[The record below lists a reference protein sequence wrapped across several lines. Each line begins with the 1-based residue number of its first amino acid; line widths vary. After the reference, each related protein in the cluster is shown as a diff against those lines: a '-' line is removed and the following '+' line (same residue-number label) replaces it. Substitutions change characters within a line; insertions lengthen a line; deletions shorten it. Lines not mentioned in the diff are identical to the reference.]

1 MYPAAV
7 MGSHPGAFT
16 ELRERLAE
24 ISDLAVVSELL
35 GWDQQ
40 TMMPPRGSEVRAEQL
55 ATLGKILHEKS
66 IDDGLGRLYEQL
78 RPYEESL
85 EPDSFEASLIRVGR
99 RDWEKARRVPSE
111 LEEELARTC
120 SISEHAW
127 VDARA
132 RSDFYSFLPHLEKVV
147 ELKRRY
153 VECFPDVE
161 EPYDALLDDFE
172 PGMKTA
178 EARAALE
185 ELKRGIVPIVAGVA
199 DSPASDYRERFPG
212 DYPLASQHELV
223 AEMLTPLGYDPEAW
237 RIDETAHP
245 FASRGGTQDIRLTT
259 RYHHEN
265 LSSIFSSLHECG
277 HGMYEHGVDPALERT
292 PLGGGVSMSL
302 HESQSRM
309 IENVVGRSLP
319 FWTHWFGRTKELFP
333 EPLAGVELDYFY
345 RAINE
350 VRPSLIRIDADEVT
364 YNLHIILRFE
374 LEQDILERRVE
385 LRDLPEI
392 WNERMRSYL
401 GIEVPD
407 DARGVLQDVHWSG
420 GLFGYFPTYAL
431 GNLVAAQLWEKLE
444 SDIPDVDDQIASAEF
459 RQLTDWLRQHVWK
472 HGRKFT
478 PVETI
483 ERAVGGSLDAK
494 PYLRYLEAKIAA
506 LSAA

>member
-1 MYPAAV
+1 MTAPAA
-7 MGSHPGAFT
+7 FD

-24 ISDLAVVSELL
+24 ITDLASITELL

-40 TMMPPRGSEVRAEQL
+40 THMPPRGSDVRAGQM
-55 ATLGKILHEKS
+55 ATLAKLLHEKS

-85 EPDSFEASLIRVGR
+85 EQDSFEASLIRVGR
-99 RDWEKARRVPSE
+99 RDWEKARRVPSD

-120 SISEHAW
+120 SIAEHAW

-153 VECFPDVE
+153 VECFPDVD
-161 EPYDALLDDFE
+161 EPYDALLDDYE

-185 ELKRGIVPIVAGVA
+185 ELKAGVVPIIQRVA
-199 DSPASDYRERFPG
+199 ASGGDYRSRFPG
-212 DYPLASQHELV
+212 TYDLEAQRQLV
-223 AEMLTPLGYDPEAW
+223 IEMLTPLGYDPEAF
-237 RIDETAHP
+237 RLDTTAHP

-259 RYHHEN
+259 RYHAED

-277 HGMYEHGVDPALERT
+277 HGLYEHGIDPALERT
-292 PLGGGVSMSL
+292 PLCNGVSMSL

-309 IENVVGRSLP
+309 VENIIGRSRP
-319 FWTHWFGRTKELFP
+319 YWEHWYARTKASF
-333 EPLAGVELDYFY
+333 EPLANVELDDFY
-345 RAINE
+345 RTVNE

-374 LEQDILERRVE
+374 LEQDILADRVDLKE
-385 LRDLPEI
+385 LPEI

-401 GIEVPD
+401 GVEVPD
-407 DARGVLQDVHWSG
+407 DAHGVLQDVHWSG
-420 GLFGYFPTYAL
+420 GGFGYFPTYSL
-431 GNLVAAQLWEKLE
+431 GNLVSAQLWEKLAA
-444 SDIPDVDDQIASAEF
+444 DVGDVDEQIGAADF
-459 RQLTDWLRQHVWK
+459 RQITDWLREHVWR

-478 PVETI
+478 PVETLR
-483 ERAVGGSLDAK
+483 RAVGGPLDAK
-494 PYLRYLEAKIAA
+494 PSLRYLETKVSA
-506 LSAA
+506 LTA

>member
-1 MYPAAV
+1 MTAPAA
-7 MGSHPGAFT
+7 FD

-24 ISDLAVVSELL
+24 ITDLATITELL

-40 TMMPPRGSEVRAEQL
+40 THMPPRGSEVRAGQM
-55 ATLGKILHEKS
+55 ATLAKLLHEKS

-99 RDWEKARRVPSE
+99 RDWEKSRRVPAD
-111 LEEELARTC
+111 LEEELARVC

-132 RSDFYSFLPHLEKVV
+132 RSDFWSFLPHLEKVV

-153 VECFPDVE
+153 IECFPEVD
-161 EPYDALLDDFE
+161 EPYDALLDDYE

-178 EARAALE
+178 EARAALD
-185 ELKRGIVPIVAGVA
+185 ELKAGVVPIVQRVG
-199 DSPASDYRERFPG
+199 DASGGDYRSRFPG
-212 DYPLASQHELV
+212 TYDLEAQRTLV
-223 AEMLTPLGYDPEAW
+223 IEMLTPLGYDPEAF
-237 RIDETAHP
+237 RLDTTAHP

-259 RYHHEN
+259 RYHAED

-277 HGMYEHGVDPALERT
+277 HGLYEHGIDPALERT
-292 PLGGGVSMSL
+292 PLCNGVSMSL

-309 IENVVGRSLP
+309 VENIIGRSLP
-319 FWTHWFGRTKELFP
+319 FWQHWFAPTKAAFDG
-333 EPLAGVELDYFY
+333 LANVELDDFY
-345 RAINE
+345 RAVNE

-374 LEQDILERRVE
+374 LEQDILAGRVDLKE
-385 LRDLPEI
+385 LPEV

-401 GIEVPD
+401 GVEVPD
-407 DARGVLQDVHWSG
+407 DAHGVLQDVHWSG
-420 GLFGYFPTYAL
+420 GGFGYFPTYSL
-431 GNLVAAQLWEKLE
+431 GNLVSAQLWEKL
-444 SDIPDVDDQIASAEF
+444 SADVGDVDEQIGAADF
-459 RQLTDWLRQHVWK
+459 RQITDWLREHVWR

-478 PVETI
+478 PVETLQ
-483 ERAVGGSLDAK
+483 RAVGGPLDAK
-494 PYLRYLEAKIAA
+494 PYLRYLETKIGA
-506 LSAA
+506 LTA